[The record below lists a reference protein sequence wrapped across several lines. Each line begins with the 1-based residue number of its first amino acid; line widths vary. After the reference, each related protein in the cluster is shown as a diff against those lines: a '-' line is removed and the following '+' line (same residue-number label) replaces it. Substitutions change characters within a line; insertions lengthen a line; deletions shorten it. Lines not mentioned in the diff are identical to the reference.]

1 MDYKDRNSRGFF
13 VMWEMDYGMQNI
25 DFEKFSLSPEFV
37 ILTKFYHTDK
47 FFVILPY
54 LLSY

>member
-25 DFEKFSLSPEFV
+25 DFEKKFSLSLEFV
-37 ILTKFYHTDK
+37 ILG
-47 FFVILPY
+47 
-54 LLSY
+54 

>member
-1 MDYKDRNSRGFF
+1 MDYKNRNSRGFF

-25 DFEKFSLSPEFV
+25 DFEKFSLSPEIFVIPICLV
-37 ILTKFYHTDK
+37 ILTA
-47 FFVILPY
+47 